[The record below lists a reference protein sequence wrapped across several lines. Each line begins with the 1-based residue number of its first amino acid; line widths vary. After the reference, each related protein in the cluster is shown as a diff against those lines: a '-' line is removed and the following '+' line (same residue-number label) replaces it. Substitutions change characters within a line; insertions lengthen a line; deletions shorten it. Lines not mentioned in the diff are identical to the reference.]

1 MDKIPVDAK
10 RDITLIGHHGSGK
23 TQLVDAMLF
32 NAKLIDRT
40 GILALDNEEVEKEKK
55 ASFSMGVTSLT
66 RNGKRVYVI
75 DTPGMSDFMAET
87 SNGIFAS
94 ENIVAVINAT
104 AGIEIQTER
113 FGSIAKDQGKCII
126 AFFNMLDKERSSYE
140 DTLSDLG
147 ETFERTPV
155 LVQLP
160 IGTESEFKGL
170 VDLIKMKAYVYEGNT
185 GSFSETE
192 IPSELSARAEEART
206 KMIEDIVQNDEELMM
221 KYLEGEELSVEE
233 LLSALKKAYLAKE
246 VIPVFLGSALK
257 NIGVSQLLDLLL
269 EIGCMQS
276 EASPK
281 EALLLSGDSL
291 QVKPTEE
298 EPLVAYIFKSVVD
311 PFVGKL
317 TFIKILSGTLKTG
330 DAFVVVDQESTE
342 KVGHVIIPEGIKETE
357 VDEATIGDIV
367 KLSKLKKSA
376 AGNTVTHKD
385 RQMKLVLP
393 VLPEPMISKSI
404 QPKSKGDIDKIS
416 GGLARLA
423 ESDPTF
429 KWENDPETNE
439 TVISGLGS
447 VHLDIMIERL
457 KKLFSVDVEVGKP
470 KIAYRETVRKT
481 VETEYKH
488 KKQTGGHGQYG
499 HVQIRI
505 EPNERSAG
513 FEFIDKI
520 VGGVVPKNYIPA
532 VEKGVVEAMKRGI
545 LASYPVVD
553 AKVTLFYGSY
563 HDVDSSDMSFQI
575 AARQAFKNGMADAS
589 PVILEPLMDVEVFV
603 PDEATGDIMGEITS
617 RRGRPMGMEPQGKGT
632 SKVVAQVPLA
642 EMLDFANKLSS
653 ITSGRGYFTMKFNSY
668 QETPPDVQ
676 QKVIVERQRELE
688 EQK

>member
-1 MDKIPVDAK
+1 MDKIPIDAK
-10 RDITLIGHHGSGK
+10 RNITLIGHHGSGK

-32 NAKLIDRT
+32 NAKLIDRI
-40 GILALDNEEVEKEKK
+40 GILATDSEEIEKEKK
-55 ASFSMGVTSLT
+55 ASFSMGVTSLVHGGN
-66 RNGKRVYVI
+66 RIYVI
-75 DTPGMSDFMAET
+75 DTPGMADFFAET
-87 SNGIFAS
+87 ANGIYAS
-94 ENIVAVINAT
+94 ENIVAVVNST
-104 AGIEIQTER
+104 AGVEIQTER
-113 FGSIAKDQGKCII
+113 FGILAKDMGKAIV
-126 AFFNMLDKERSSYE
+126 AFFNMLDKERGSYKE
-140 DTLSDLG
+140 AMADLG
-147 ETFERTPV
+147 ETFERTPI
-155 LVQLP
+155 LLQLP
-160 IGTESEFKGL
+160 IGSEANFKGV
-170 VDLIKMKAYVYEGNT
+170 VDLIRLKAYVYEGSGGT
-185 GSFSETE
+185 FDEVE
-192 IPSELSARAEEART
+192 IPSELSAEAQEART

-221 KYLEGEELSVEE
+221 KYLEGEELTTEE
-233 LLSALKKAYLAKE
+233 LLSALKKAYLANE
-246 VIPVFLGSALK
+246 VIPVLLGSALK
-257 NIGVSQLLDLLL
+257 NIGVVQLLDFLNDV
-269 EIGCMQS
+269 GKKPS
-276 EASPK
+276 EAS
-281 EALLLSGDSL
+281 ARQATLLSGDKISI
-291 QVKPTEE
+291 KPTEE

-317 TFIKILSGTLKTG
+317 TFMKLFSGTLKPG
-330 DAFVVVDQESTE
+330 DTFVVVDQDSPD
-342 KVGHVIIPEGIKETE
+342 KVGHVMLPEGTKEIE
-357 VDEATIGDIV
+357 VDEATVGDIV

-385 RQMKLVLP
+385 RQLKLDLP
-393 VLPEPMISKSI
+393 TMPEPMISKSI
-404 QPKSKGDIDKIS
+404 HPKSKGDIDKIS
-416 GGLARLA
+416 GGLSRLA

-481 VETEYKH
+481 VESEYKH

-505 EPNERSAG
+505 EPNERGGG

-532 VEKGVVEAMKRGI
+532 VEKGIVEAMKRGV

-575 AARQAFKNGMADAS
+575 AARQAFKNGMAEAS

-603 PDEATGDIMGEITS
+603 PDETAGDIMGEITS
-617 RRGRPMGMEPQGKGT
+617 RRGRPMGMESQGRGS

-676 QKVIVERQRELE
+676 QKIIVERERELE
-688 EQK
+688 EKK

>member
-1 MDKIPVDAK
+1 MNKIPVDAK
-10 RDITLIGHHGSGK
+10 RDIALIGHHGSGK

-40 GILALDNEEVEKEKK
+40 GILATDTEEVEKEKK
-55 ASFSMGVTSLT
+55 ASFSMGVTSFAHGDN
-66 RNGKRVYVI
+66 RIYVL
-75 DTPGMSDFMAET
+75 DTPGMADFMAET
-87 SNGIFAS
+87 VNGIYAC
-94 ENIVAVINAT
+94 ENVVAVINST
-104 AGIEIQTER
+104 AGMEIQTER
-113 FGSIAKDQGKCII
+113 FGAIAGEQGKGII
-126 AFFNMLDKERSSYE
+126 AFFNMLDKERSSYQ
-140 DTLSDLG
+140 DALADLADS
-147 ETFERTPV
+147 FERTPV
-155 LVQLP
+155 LVQLQ
-160 IGTESEFKGL
+160 IGSEGNFKGL
-170 VDLIKMKAYVYEGNT
+170 VDLIAMKAYIYEGNSGT
-185 GSFSETE
+185 FSESA
-192 IPSELSARAEEART
+192 IPADLAQAAEEART

-221 KYLEGEELSVEE
+221 KYLEGEELSGDEIVG
-233 LLSALKKAYLAKE
+233 ALKKAYLANE
-246 VIPVFLGSALK
+246 VVPVLLGSALK
-257 NIGVSQLLDLLL
+257 NIGVHQLIDFVVSV
-269 EIGCMQS
+269 GKKTS
-276 EASPK
+276 ESSPRS
-281 EALLLSGDSL
+281 ATLLSDDKIE
-291 QVKPTEE
+291 VNPTEE

-317 TFIKILSGTLKTG
+317 TYMKLLSGSLKQG
-330 DAFVVVDQESTE
+330 DTFVVVDQDSQE
-342 KVGHVIIPEGIKETE
+342 KAGHVILPEGLKEIE
-357 VDEATIGDIV
+357 VDEATVGDVV

-376 AGNTVTHKD
+376 VGNTATHKD
-385 RQMKLVLP
+385 RQMKLDLP

-505 EPNERSAG
+505 EPNERGGG

-532 VEKGVVEAMKRGI
+532 VEKGVVEAMKKGI
-545 LASYPVVD
+545 VAFYPVVD
-553 AKVTLFYGSY
+553 TKVTLFYGSY

-575 AARQAFKNGMADAS
+575 AARQAFKNGMTDAN
-589 PVILEPLMDVEVFV
+589 PVILEPIMDIEVFV

-632 SKVVAQVPLA
+632 SKVVAQAPLA

-653 ITSGRGYFTMKFNSY
+653 ITSGRGYFTMKFNGY

-676 QKVIVERQRELE
+676 QKIVVERQRELE

>member
-1 MDKIPVDAK
+1 MDKIPIDAK

-23 TQLVDAMLF
+23 TQIVDAMLF
-32 NAKLIDRT
+32 NAKLIDRI
-40 GILALDNEEVEKEKK
+40 GILATDSEEVEKEKK
-55 ASFSMGVTSLT
+55 ASFSMGVTSLPHNDS
-66 RNGKRVYVI
+66 RIYVI
-75 DTPGMSDFMAET
+75 DTPGMSDFYAET
-87 SNGIFAS
+87 ANGIFAS
-94 ENIVAVINAT
+94 ENIVAVINST
-104 AGIEIQTER
+104 AGLEIQTER
-113 FGSIAKDQGKCII
+113 FGTIAKELGKGII
-126 AFFNMLDKERSSYE
+126 AFFNMMDKERSGYE
-140 DTLSDLG
+140 ETLADVAD
-147 ETFERTPV
+147 TFERTPV

-160 IGTESEFKGL
+160 IGRENDFRGL
-170 VDLIKMKAYVYEGNT
+170 VDLVKMKAFVLEDG
-185 GSFSETE
+185 GICREE
-192 IPSELSARAEEART
+192 DIPADLQSSAAEART

-221 KYLEGEELSVEE
+221 KYLEGEELSIEE
-233 LLSALKKAYLAKE
+233 LLSAFRKAYLANE
-246 VIPVFLGSALK
+246 VIPVLLGSAAK
-257 NIGVSQLLDLLL
+257 NIGIQQLLDFVI
-269 EIGCMQS
+269 EVGKKPS
-276 EASPK
+276 ETSPK
-281 EALLLSGDSL
+281 PAKLLSGEEIE
-291 QVKPTEE
+291 VRPTEE

-317 TFIKILSGTLKTG
+317 TFMKILSGTLKQG
-330 DAFVVVDQESTE
+330 DSFYVVDQDSSE
-342 KVGHVIIPEGIKETE
+342 KVGHVMLPEGTKEIE

-376 AGNTVTHKD
+376 AGNTVAHRD
-385 RQMKLVLP
+385 RQLTLELP
-393 VLPEPMISKSI
+393 LMPEPMISKSI

-447 VHLDIMIERL
+447 VHLEIMIERL

-470 KIAYRETVRKT
+470 KIAYRETVRKV
-481 VETEYKH
+481 VEAEYKH

-505 EPNERSAG
+505 EPNERGGG

-532 VEKGVVEAMKRGI
+532 VEKGIVEAMKGV

-575 AARQAFKNGMADAS
+575 AARQAFKNGMAEAN
-589 PVILEPLMDVEVFV
+589 PVILEPLMDVDVFV
-603 PDEATGDIMGEITS
+603 PEEATGDIMGEITS

-676 QKVIVERQRELE
+676 QKIIVERQRELE
-688 EQK
+688 EQQK